1 MKTGLYPGSFDPI
14 TNGHIDIIQRG
25 LRVVDRLIIGIGV
38 SESKTPLLSFAQRQ
52 KMINEEISPL
62 AKQQGTELKIV
73 EFKGLLVQQARE
85 LGASLILR
93 GLRTAGDFEYEA
105 QMTAMNRVMAP
116 EIETIFL
123 TASPEM
129 SIISSTLVRQIHAM
143 GGDISPFVPKS
154 VIKLM
159 K

>member
-52 KMINEEISPL
+52 AMISEEISPL
-62 AKQQGTELKIV
+62 AKQQGVELAVV

-129 SIISSTLVRQIHAM
+129 SVISSTLVRQIHAM